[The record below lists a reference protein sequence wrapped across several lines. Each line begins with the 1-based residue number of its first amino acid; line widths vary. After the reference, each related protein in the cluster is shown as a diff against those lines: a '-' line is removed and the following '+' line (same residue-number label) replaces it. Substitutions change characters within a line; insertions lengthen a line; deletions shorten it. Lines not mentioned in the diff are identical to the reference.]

1 MEKSSLRNSVGATT
15 TYSSLVTINPDGILA
30 TEHVKAIK
38 DSDKIRYDLARS
50 LIDIMVMLG
59 PLKPQLTLICHAPT
73 EEGSAVSIFLQP
85 TRITLLQTPFNV
97 LKAIGCTERIWL
109 VPTCDSIL
117 KSSPLLPAPTIF
129 DAIAWCWFHTS
140 MEGVPTFSCSNFL
153 KLKGWQLPTGY
164 LVNRYGWLTRL
175 TGWMKV
181 MVTNSVIG

>member
-1 MEKSSLRNSVGATT
+1 MVEKSSFRNSVGATT

-30 TEHVKAIK
+30 TEYVKAIK
-38 DSDKIRYDLARS
+38 DSDKKRYDLART

-59 PLKPQLTLICHAPT
+59 PLKPQLTLICHA
-73 EEGSAVSIFLQP
+73 LQP

-129 DAIAWCWFHTS
+129 DAIA
-140 MEGVPTFSCSNFL
+140 
-153 KLKGWQLPTGY
+153 
-164 LVNRYGWLTRL
+164 
-175 TGWMKV
+175 
-181 MVTNSVIG
+181 